1 MAVDEP
7 DVIDMMSETKTGH
20 VVLRVSGHL
29 DWRDSLL
36 HQCTLQEKL
45 NRYLAFVESG
55 EILEQR
61 PDAAA
66 RPIVIRVVCKHEP
79 DAGGRDFLQRA
90 CSAIE
95 QAGFEFQYEF
105 FGHQV

>member
-20 VVLRVSGHL
+20 VVLTVSGHL
-29 DWRDSLL
+29 DWRDSL
-36 HQCTLQEKL
+36 HQYTLQEKL

-55 EILEQR
+55 EILKQR

-66 RPIVIRVVCKHEP
+66 RPIVIQVVCKHEP